1 MSAVSNSIPAIS
13 KPEIMRP
20 MLFKFYE
27 AYLSEENDY
36 GSERHAITN
45 FLKDRQVKPDDINEL
60 DEMITV
66 AEDKSCEAAFYAGFK
81 TAMKFMKEVLA

>member
-13 KPEIMRP
+13 KSEMIRP

-36 GSERHAITN
+36 GSERYAITN
-45 FLKDRQVKPDDINEL
+45 FLKARQVKPDDINEL

>member
-1 MSAVSNSIPAIS
+1 MSTNLDSTQVNF
-13 KPEIMRP
+13 KTEIMRP

-27 AYLSEENDY
+27 AYLREENDY
-36 GSERHAITN
+36 GSERYAITN